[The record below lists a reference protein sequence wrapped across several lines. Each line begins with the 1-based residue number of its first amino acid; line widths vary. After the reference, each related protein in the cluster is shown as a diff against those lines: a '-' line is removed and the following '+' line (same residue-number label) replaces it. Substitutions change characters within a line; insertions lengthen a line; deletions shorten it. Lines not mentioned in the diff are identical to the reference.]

1 MIFCMKRNIKV
12 SYKLVVL
19 LLQVVA
25 RYAQSYICNIFA
37 IPPKKKEGM
46 ELIFLHAD
54 KHQTNLLID
63 PFTLSGPDQACP
75 NYPE

>member
-1 MIFCMKRNIKV
+1 MKRNIKV

-37 IPPKKKEGM
+37 IPFKKKEGM
-46 ELIFLHAD
+46 KLIFLHAD

-63 PFTLSGPDQACP
+63 PFTHSGPDQACP